1 MKIYFPAG
9 ENKFSLAG
17 KFIFMREKIY
27 FHAYGTKIPCKGKMR
42 NVPLSQSIKVGFPTK
57 RSRPTGWF
65 AGMGRDRTYMRK

>member
-1 MKIYFPAG
+1 
-9 ENKFSLAG
+9 
-17 KFIFMREKIY
+17 MREKIY

-57 RSRPTGWF
+57 RSRPTGRF

>member
-1 MKIYFPAG
+1 MFQEAPTIETFV
-9 ENKFSLAG
+9 SLAG

-57 RSRPTGWF
+57 RSRPTGRF